1 MEPREP
7 VPAPGQPPEPVSA
20 PPPARRRSPWL
31 YVGIGLAVVLVL
43 AGLAVLAFLVL
54 FAVGMSNW
62 SSNK

>member
-7 VPAPGQPPEPVSA
+7 LPAPGQPPEPGSTQ
-20 PPPARRRSPWL
+20 PPARRRSPWM

-43 AGLAVLAFLVL
+43 AGLAVVAFLLL
-54 FAVGMSNW
+54 FFVGMSNW